1 MSVCRLKATHAVL
14 MAVLLLFMSACTSAI
29 PGFVN
34 EPTPTPSSATEELKC
49 SKKFVPP
56 KITEVQ
62 PGRGKPGSDIKVLG
76 AGGYEQDTCGGY
88 DESARDFG
96 MYLDGE
102 PVEALQC
109 YINHCEAKLTLPSTI
124 TPGKHCLS
132 LQKDACELEFVVSA
146 G

>member
-1 MSVCRLKATHAVL
+1 MSVRRLKTAHAVL
-14 MAVLLLFMSACTSAI
+14 LAVLILLMSSCTSAI
-29 PGFVN
+29 PGSA
-34 EPTPTPSSATEELKC
+34 TPTPSSATEELKC

-62 PGRGKPGSDIKVLG
+62 PGQGKPGSEIKILG

-132 LQKDACELEFVVSA
+132 LQKDACELEFVVAA